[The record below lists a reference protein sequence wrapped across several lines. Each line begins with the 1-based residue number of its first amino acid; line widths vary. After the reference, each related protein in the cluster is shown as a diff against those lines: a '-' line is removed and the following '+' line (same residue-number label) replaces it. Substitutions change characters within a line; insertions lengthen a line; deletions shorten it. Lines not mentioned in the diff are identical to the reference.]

1 LSHVTGRDTVARHG
15 PNRCPWRATS
25 ARQRVARDARTAL
38 PGTLQ
43 SIRDSIRDGRT
54 QDARASLV
62 NDSNEVPDAP
72 AESEIDLAL
81 TQLRAEMLHRVAAA
95 LSRLDEGNYGS
106 CTECAGDIPGPR
118 LKAMPFAIRCRNCES
133 AREEAERLRS
143 AVSRDRVLRTLS

>member
-1 LSHVTGRDTVARHG
+1 MGVR
-15 PNRCPWRATS
+15 
-25 ARQRVARDARTAL
+25 RT
-38 PGTLQ
+38 PGLF
-43 SIRDSIRDGRT
+43 
-54 QDARASLV
+54 V
-62 NDSNEVPDAP
+62 NDSDEVPDAP

-106 CTECAGDIPGPR
+106 CTECEADIPEPR